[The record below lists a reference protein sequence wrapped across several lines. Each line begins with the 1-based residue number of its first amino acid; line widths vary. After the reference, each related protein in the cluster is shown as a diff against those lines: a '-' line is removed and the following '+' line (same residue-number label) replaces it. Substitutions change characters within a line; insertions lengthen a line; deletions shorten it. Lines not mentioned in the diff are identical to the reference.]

1 MIWGIFPTSP
11 RVSWEGHL
19 MGMIVGILLA
29 IYYRA
34 EGPQRPKYQYEIEKE
49 LGIEPPDLEGMYL
62 EQIRLQ
68 EEAIR
73 QQQEAL
79 RQLEEEK
86 LNNEIKIIYHFK
98 EEPKDS
104 EN

>member
-1 MIWGIFPTSP
+1 
-11 RVSWEGHL
+11 
-19 MGMIVGILLA
+19 LA

-62 EQIRLQ
+62 EQVRQQ

-79 RQLEEEK
+79 RQLEEERI
-86 LNNEIKIIYHFK
+86 NNEIKIIYHFK
-98 EEPKDS
+98 QDSKEPEK
-104 EN
+104 